1 MKTKQ
6 MKTIGRLIEMKRRA
20 AESAELAHAAAHA
33 RSAAADRARS
43 DAERAWLAAVDAND
57 HIGVV
62 FDLEFRDLQI
72 RGLRRALEQAEHQY
86 AVARAAEAR
95 ARGTMTEARIE
106 LRRFETWLEKTT
118 REHDAELRQ
127 RERIAEDEVAARS
140 RRAG

>member
-6 MKTIGRLIEMKRRA
+6 MKTIGRLVEMKRRA
-20 AESAELAHAAAHA
+20 AESAELANAAAHA
-33 RSAAADRARS
+33 GSVAAVRARI
-43 DAERAWLAAVDAND
+43 DAERAWLAAVDANE

-62 FDLEFRDLQI
+62 FDLEFRDLQT

-86 AVARAAEAR
+86 AGARAAEAV
-95 ARGTMTEARIE
+95 ARETMTEARIE

-127 RERIAEDEVAARS
+127 RERVAEDEVAARS
-140 RRAG
+140 RRAS